1 MASGMF
7 WLSTN
12 GDGMGKNTGSMKI
25 FPFSTC
31 GIQLSLCSRR
41 LFYSHCLTKKKQHK
55 TSCIPFSIGEFECF
69 SFTFVKLRTVL

>member
-1 MASGMF
+1 MF

-31 GIQLSLCSRR
+31 GIQLSLCSGR
-41 LFYSHCLTKKKQHK
+41 LFYSHCLTKKKA
-55 TSCIPFSIGEFECF
+55 T
-69 SFTFVKLRTVL
+69 